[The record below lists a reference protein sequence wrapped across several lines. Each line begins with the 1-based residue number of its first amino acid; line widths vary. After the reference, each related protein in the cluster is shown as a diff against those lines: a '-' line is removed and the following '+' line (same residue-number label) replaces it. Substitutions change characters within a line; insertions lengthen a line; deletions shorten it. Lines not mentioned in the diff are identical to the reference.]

1 MRALGIGDL
10 LFAFLAMAYLGPAIA
25 IAAHLITRGGY
36 WSPSRP
42 MRWTARVYGTLE
54 AAVIGV
60 LWLPALVVLLVR
72 ALIGR

>member
-36 WSPSRP
+36 WAPSRA
-42 MRWTARVYGTLE
+42 MRWTARVYGTIE
-54 AAVIGV
+54 SAVIGL